1 MIKIV
6 ARSVIKPGKKEEFLS
21 LVEELIAE
29 SRKEEGCISYDLH
42 EDINSPNC
50 LAFIEEWK
58 DEEAIKIHNASPHF
72 TTIVPKLEEL
82 REKNSEVNLYKII
95 D

>member
-21 LVEELIAE
+21 LAEELIAE
-29 SRKEEGCISYDLH
+29 SRKEKGCMSYDLY
-42 EDINSPNC
+42 EDINNPNC

-72 TTIVPKLEEL
+72 TTVVPKLGEL
-82 REKNSEVNLYKII
+82 REKSPEINLYKII